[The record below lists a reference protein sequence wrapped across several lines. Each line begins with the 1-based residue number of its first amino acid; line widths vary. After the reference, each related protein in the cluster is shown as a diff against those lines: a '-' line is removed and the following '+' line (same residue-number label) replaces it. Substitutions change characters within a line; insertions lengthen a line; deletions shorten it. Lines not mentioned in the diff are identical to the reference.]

1 MRQPAGNWLLM
12 AVFAGALAACTSS
25 KEVPVDP
32 NLFPTDYKKEILD
45 LLANSLIDP
54 TNIRDAAITDPTLT
68 QVDKEQRYV
77 VCLRYT
83 PRDAARQYT
92 GATERIGY
100 FYGGHLN
107 QLVEASRGQCSKAA
121 YKPFPELEKLCRS
134 EHKCA

>member
-1 MRQPAGNWLLM
+1 MRRPAGNWLLM
-12 AVFAGALAACTSS
+12 TVMVGALAACTSS

-32 NLFPTDYKKEILD
+32 NLFPTDYKRDILD
-45 LLANSLIDP
+45 LLSNSLIDP
-54 TNIRDAAITDPTLT
+54 TNIRNASISDPALAP
-68 QVDKEQRYV
+68 VDKEQRYI

-107 QLVEASRGQCSKAA
+107 QLVEASQGQCSKAA

-134 EHKCA
+134 EHKCV

>member
-1 MRQPAGNWLLM
+1 MTVM
-12 AVFAGALAACTSS
+12 VGALAACTSS

-32 NLFPTDYKKEILD
+32 NLFPTDYKREILD
-45 LLANSLIDP
+45 LLSNSLIDP
-54 TNIRDAAITDPTLT
+54 TNIRNASISDPALAP
-68 QVDKEQRYV
+68 VDKEQRYI

-83 PRDAARQYT
+83 PRDATRQYT

-107 QLVEASRGQCSKAA
+107 QLVEASQGQCSKAA

-134 EHKCA
+134 EHKCV